1 MLHEAYL
8 QHLQSYFLSSCDD
21 RQFWKTLETYAR
33 ELMIMAHLNL
43 DPASELLESLYSPV
57 RRSPPRPSTAM
68 LRSLLLM
75 TLLKISGITSWVKQT
90 RTVTLFAILA
100 GFDRDDTPG
109 IGTYYD
115 FLKRLVDGPYQKPCP
130 HRVRES
136 QLLRGLHQRN
146 LKGEKTAHIEQCDSC
161 YSQSEKLANEL
172 LANTGE
178 PRSNDFSKLL
188 EDLLIRAAIIP
199 TIQDGLV
206 KDLHDLIISGD
217 GSILETAASPRGK
230 PACSCRAQGIHK
242 CDHDRL
248 YTSPT
253 AKWCYDA
260 YRDCYSFGDRYY
272 HLVLHQNGH
281 DLPLLT
287 LMPGGNESDFTLSL
301 KAFDRFLKAAREHD
315 LDLRIALFCGD
326 GHHDSQA
333 HYRYFDQ
340 KQVVPVIPLAE
351 NSKKTYPHL
360 LDEQGVKLDADGV
373 PLCPQGMRMRHHQY
387 LTRRHVHVYACPAK
401 RNTHRDGKS
410 VYVMHLE
417 DCPQK
422 HDCAPESSLAPLL
435 YIKSHLDLRLYP
447 PIPRDSERFKQ
458 IYKERSATERC
469 NYINDTYKLDRSC
482 RNASYGLIR
491 LTLANIVEHAVVRH
505 LEAVKRSSKQKLL
518 AQTLHKIGIIYR
530 EEFFDTG

>member
-8 QHLQSYFLSSCDD
+8 QHLQSYFLSSYDD
-21 RQFWKTLETYAR
+21 RQFWKILETYAR
-33 ELMIMAHLNL
+33 ELMILAHLNL
-43 DPASELLESLYSPV
+43 DPASALLESLYSPV
-57 RRSPPRPSTAM
+57 KRSPARPPTAM
-68 LRSLLLM
+68 LRSLLFM
-75 TLLKISGITSWVKQT
+75 TLLKISSITSWVKQT
-90 RTVTLFAILA
+90 RTVAFFAVLA

-115 FLKRLVDGPYQKPCP
+115 FLKRLINGPYQKPCP
-130 HRVRES
+130 HRVKQS
-136 QLLRGLHQRN
+136 KLLEGFHQRN
-146 LKGEKTAHIEQCDSC
+146 LAGEKAAHREERDFCH
-161 YSQSEKLANEL
+161 SQSEKLANEL
-172 LANTGE
+172 LTNAQE
-178 PRSNDFSKLL
+178 PRCFDFSKLL
-188 EDLLIRAAIIP
+188 EDLLFKVAIIP
-199 TIQDGLV
+199 TLQDGLLE
-206 KDLHDLIISGD
+206 DLHNLIASGD
-217 GSILETAASPRGK
+217 GSILRTASSPRGK
-230 PACSCRAQGIHK
+230 SNCTCRAQGIHK

-253 AKWCYDA
+253 AQWCYDN
-260 YRDCYSFGDRYY
+260 YRDCYVFGDRYY

-301 KAFDRFLKAAREHD
+301 KAFDRFLKAAREHGLD
-315 LDLRIALFCGD
+315 LDITVFCGD
-326 GHHDSQA
+326 GHHDSLA
-333 HYRYFDQ
+333 HYRYF
-340 KQVVPVIPLAE
+340 KEKEVSPVIPLAE

-387 LTRRHVHVYACPAK
+387 LTRRHVHVYTCPAK

-410 VYVMHLE
+410 VYAMHLE

-422 HDCAPESSLAPLL
+422 QDCAPQSSLAPLL
-435 YIKSHLDLRLYP
+435 YIKSDLDLRLYP

-469 NYINDTYKLDRSC
+469 NYLNDTYKLDRSC

-518 AQTLHKIGIIYR
+518 AQTLYKIGIIYR
-530 EEFFDTG
+530 EEFLDTG